1 MRRILEFLQVSLEAS
16 FEQDRL
22 AAAVEIEELIEDLER
37 RLFFDWPQAGRER
50 ACTERTATVA
60 KTPKDVMLASVEMWT
75 QQVTEK
81 TEARDRAIYLAS
93 QEGASLREIMAR
105 MGHASAEASLRY
117 LKASERRDAEI
128 ASAIE
133 QRINRDLAD

>member
-93 QEGASLREIMAR
+93 QEGASLREITEVSGVSHSTVKTIIDR
-105 MGHASAEASLRY
+105 MTEV
-117 LKASERRDAEI
+117 RDA
-128 ASAIE
+128 
-133 QRINRDLAD
+133 QRAVMP